1 MPETSLIILGAGG
14 YGRVLAEVASSLKK
28 WSNIYFVDDL
38 WPKLTHINGY
48 NIIGDIAS
56 LTNMDTSGCVGIAA
70 IGDNLLRERWQVTL
84 KKLNIPLAT
93 IVHHTAIIS
102 PSAQISSGVSIMA
115 GCIVSASCHLHEG
128 VILNIGSLLDHD
140 VVVGHYSH
148 LSVGVKVVGGQCI
161 KPYAYFNVG
170 TCISN

>member
-1 MPETSLIILGAGG
+1 MPETSLVILGAGG
-14 YGRVLAEVASSLKK
+14 YGRALAEVASSLNK
-28 WSNIYFVDDL
+28 WSNIYFIDDL
-38 WPKLTHINGY
+38 WPKLTHVNGY
-48 NIIGDIAS
+48 DVIGNIEALSTI
-56 LTNMDTSGCVGIAA
+56 DTRDFVGIAA
-70 IGDNLLRERWQVTL
+70 IGDNLLREQWQVKL
-84 KKLNIPLAT
+84 KHLNIPLAT
-93 IVHHTAIIS
+93 IVHDTAIIS

-161 KPYAYFNVG
+161 KPHTYFNIG